1 VRELENTVQ
10 RALVTAPGPRLEARD
25 LRFAAFA
32 SRGGAIATGASAGRD
47 GTFVPAGTKLEDV
60 EELLIADALRRTRGD
75 KERAARMLGISARTL
90 YRRTSASS
98 GSEGSPSGTPRPAD

>member
-32 SRGGAIATGASAGRD
+32 SGQAARAAGADTAGRD
-47 GTFVPAGTKLEDV
+47 GLFIPTGSTMADV
-60 EELLIADALRRTRGD
+60 EERLIRDALRRSRGD
-75 KERAARMLGISARTL
+75 KERAARELGISARTL
-90 YRRTSASS
+90 YRRAS
-98 GSEGSPSGTPRPAD
+98 RDAADGHGEADEADD